1 VPTMPRVSIIVPVFN
16 RAQTVGR
23 AVASAMAQTF
33 ADWELII
40 VDDGSDDDLAAATAA
55 FPDERL
61 RVLRHERNRGAAAAR
76 NTGIGAAHA
85 PLIAFLDSDDEWLP
99 AKLAR
104 QVDAIERAGPRL
116 GALCTAFRL
125 QRTRTGH
132 SEDRYPSAARGW
144 PAQLLDGCF
153 VSPGTTLLARRE
165 CFDTVGLLDESL
177 ARFEDWDW
185 LLRLVEHY
193 DFDCLPEIL
202 ATIHAGAP
210 PRPSIIDKATRDF
223 EARQRSRIGKRA
235 GAKGLRRLR
244 ASLALERSNAALSG
258 GHYAAASVSLAE
270 AAFLSLRRTLAFLRR
285 GLGRIRV
292 GDV

>member
-1 VPTMPRVSIIVPVFN
+1 MPRVSIIVPVFN

-23 AVASAMAQTF
+23 AVASVMAQTF

-40 VDDGSDDDLAAATAA
+40 VDDGSEDDLAAATAV
-55 FPDERL
+55 FPDARL

-76 NTGIGAAHA
+76 NTGIGAARA

-99 AKLAR
+99 AKLAL
-104 QVDAIERAGPRL
+104 QVDAMERAGPRL

-125 QRTRTGH
+125 RRTRTGH
-132 SEDRYPSAARGW
+132 SEDRYPRAARGW

-185 LLRLVEHY
+185 LLRLVERY
-193 DFDCLPEIL
+193 EFDCLPEIL
-202 ATIHAGAP
+202 ATVHAGPP
-210 PRPSIIDKATRDF
+210 PRPSIIDKASRDF
-223 EARQRSRIGKRA
+223 EARQAARISAAA
-235 GAKGLRRLR
+235 GAPGLRRLR

-258 GHYAAASVSLAE
+258 GRYAAASVALAE
-270 AAFLSLRRTLAFLRR
+270 AAFRSLPRTLDFLRR
-285 GLGRIRV
+285 GFGRIRV